1 MRSLALS
8 LKVKLFSFFAVLSA
22 LMFPISASAVTPYD
36 ELVSIA
42 DLSGLQATQIDLLG
56 IIITM
61 VLISTAALIII
72 GILRKGR
79 VAGR

>member
-22 LMFPISASAVTPYD
+22 LMFPMSALAVTPYD